1 MWLNSFS
8 YAVIKQQKKLSTFTT
23 RTTND
28 LLSKVPSNYIVMTVL
43 FEMEIS
49 NENNRSHILSDHQPT
64 ERKKTIS
71 SAISIIA
78 FSFDGRGI
86 ASC

>member
-64 ERKKTIS
+64 ERKKNYKQCHQHYCI
-71 SAISIIA
+71 
-78 FSFDGRGI
+78 FF
-86 ASC
+86 